1 MLVKDFKSKCMQLEI
16 LDKEIYEDCGI
27 AKVKCLVGTM
37 MVIIYVD
44 IKDKDKEDVVENTI
58 AVVESRL
65 SIGLIDNFINA
76 IELVRHIRMRDD
88 VRHEIVLD
96 ILRYREH
103 NIKQYNEDLDKAL
116 DKFSFTQFLRF
127 YNIAINVFNLHD
139 EYSCKGSFNRFIS
152 VSYDAIDNNWKL

>member
-27 AKVKCLVGTM
+27 AKVKCMVGTM
-37 MVIIYVD
+37 MVVLYVD
-44 IKDKDKEDVVENTI
+44 IKDKDEEGVVENTI

-65 SIGLIDNFINA
+65 SIGCIDNFIKA
-76 IELVRHIRMRDD
+76 VEFVRNIRMRDD
-88 VRHEIVLD
+88 VRHEIILD
-96 ILRYREH
+96 IFRYREH
-103 NIKQYNEDLDKAL
+103 NIMQYNEDLDKAT

-152 VSYDAIDNNWKL
+152 VSYDAMDNNWKL

>member
-16 LDKEIYEDCGI
+16 LDKEVYEDCGI
-27 AKVKCLVGTM
+27 AKVKCVVGTM
-37 MVIIYVD
+37 MVVLYVD
-44 IKDKDKEDVVENTI
+44 IKDKDEEGVVENTI

-65 SIGLIDNFINA
+65 SIGCIDNFIKA
-76 IELVRHIRMRDD
+76 VEFVRNIRMRDD
-88 VRHEIVLD
+88 VRYEIILD
-96 ILRYREH
+96 ILKYREY
-103 NIKQYNEDLDKAL
+103 NIKQYNEDLDKAT

-152 VSYDAIDNNWKL
+152 VSYDAMDNNWKL

>member
-27 AKVKCLVGTM
+27 AKVKYLVGTM

-65 SIGLIDNFINA
+65 SIGLIDNFI
-76 IELVRHIRMRDD
+76 
-88 VRHEIVLD
+88 
-96 ILRYREH
+96 
-103 NIKQYNEDLDKAL
+103 KQE
-116 DKFSFTQFLRF
+116 
-127 YNIAINVFNLHD
+127 
-139 EYSCKGSFNRFIS
+139 
-152 VSYDAIDNNWKL
+152 